1 MLPAVTWEYSNTGT
15 FSPAPMCIV
24 SIRVFVSK
32 QGRPQRNLVTAP
44 QSFGTP
50 LIQINVPRSSEKVTL
65 PNRVTRQAQ
74 TPERVPS
81 GSTPKQWHP
90 PPSAPVVAPSVP
102 DPVPAP
108 APAPPYLRDPTL
120 DSRRS
125 SIRRARYQ
133 PSLNGSRFSKKVH
146 FFIPDAE
153 DSLSSLDSGVSHLD
167 PPPPVAILSESKVMT
182 INEKPTAQVTPSV
195 KHYKEDTESDF
206 SSDIDDGEMVQQADI
221 KATQGGNDHLYR
233 SDRRDPNS
241 DSGSAIDD
249 SEPALSIPMRRDVTS
264 GTSFAQ
270 PHVSHHYGRGFA
282 PPGHVAHQRVS
293 ERSEN
298 ATRRLK
304 TDQRPADSFRQPM
317 HPGDWE
323 NDSVAGST
331 IDDSVPAMRAPL
343 TSYTMGYE
351 RPVSLQSARFPFTTH
366 KASDSAQQGVK
377 SHNRESHVDHATEY
391 VPFKPSTAAAQGLPQ
406 TRPDP
411 IFVRRRRDRRIHNF
425 GIDGTIEDG
434 SDGSDIEIFQSRAQD
449 LRPRTSQQ
457 TTCEVRYDR
466 RTGTISYYGLRNG
479 YAYVTKVRRP

>member
-15 FSPAPMCIV
+15 FTPAPMCIV

-32 QGRPQRNLVTAP
+32 HGTPQRNLVTAP
-44 QSFGTP
+44 QRFGTP

-65 PNRVTRQAQ
+65 PVRVTRQAQ
-74 TPERVPS
+74 TPER
-81 GSTPKQWHP
+81 GNHP
-90 PPSAPVVAPSVP
+90 APVVAPSVP
-102 DPVPAP
+102 DSVPAP
-108 APAPPYLRDPTL
+108 APPPPYLRDPAL

-125 SIRRARYQ
+125 SIRRAGYQ

-146 FFIPDAE
+146 FFIPDS
-153 DSLSSLDSGVSHLD
+153 DHSLSSPDSGFSLLD
-167 PPPPVAILSESKVMT
+167 PPPPVAIPSEPKAMA
-182 INEKPTAQVTPSV
+182 IEEKPTAQVTTFGNF
-195 KHYKEDTESDF
+195 YKEETETDF
-206 SSDIDDGEMVQQADI
+206 SSDIDDGEMVQRADI
-221 KATQGGNDHLYR
+221 KETQGGHDYLYR
-233 SDRRDPNS
+233 TDRRDLDS

-249 SEPALSIPMRRDVTS
+249 FEPALSIPMRRDVTS
-264 GTSFAQ
+264 GPSFAQ

-282 PPGHVAHQRVS
+282 PSGHVAHHRGS

-304 TDQRPADSFRQPM
+304 TEQRPADSFRQPM

-323 NDSVAGST
+323 NESVAGST
-331 IDDSVPAMRAPL
+331 IDDSVHAIRAPL
-343 TSYTMGYE
+343 SSYTMGYK

-411 IFVRRRRDRRIHNF
+411 IFVRRRRDRRIHDF

-434 SDGSDIEIFQSRAQD
+434 SDGSDIEMFQSRAQD

-457 TTCEVRYDR
+457 TTCEVRYDS

-479 YAYVTKVRRP
+479 YAYATKVRRP